1 MNAKA
6 IEDAAHAAC
15 AVGAVGGSLRVVDYA
30 AD

>member
-6 IEDAAHAAC
+6 IEDAAC
-15 AVGAVGGSLRVVDYA
+15 AVCAVCAVGGSLRVVDYA

>member
-6 IEDAAHAAC
+6 IEDAAC
-15 AVGAVGGSLRVVDYA
+15 AVGGSLRVVDYA

>member
-6 IEDAAHAAC
+6 IEDAAC
-15 AVGAVGGSLRVVDYA
+15 AVGAARAVGGSLRVVDYA

>member
-6 IEDAAHAAC
+6 IEDAACAAC
-15 AVGAVGGSLRVVDYA
+15 AACAVGGSLRVVDYA